1 MFFRLTISDN
11 TSEVFC
17 CEFSADGMFLA
28 AGCGDGAIRVFNA
41 QVRHISFVLPLPHS
55 PLSSIQFISVSLS
68 PTHSVSV
75 SLSHIHTLTLSPSH
89 THTHTHLSLSHQN
102 GLMSYNLQGGSNV
115 ALPTTA
121 INFRPSDGKPNICS
135 IISLPLQSYSLT
147 RFAIKKNE

>member
-68 PTHSVSV
+68 HTHSVSV
-75 SLSHIHTLTLSPSH
+75 SLSHTHTLTLSPSH
-89 THTHTHLSLSHQN
+89 THTHTHIFLSLIRMALCHIIYKE
-102 GLMSYNLQGGSNV
+102 GLTWL
-115 ALPTTA
+115 
-121 INFRPSDGKPNICS
+121 
-135 IISLPLQSYSLT
+135 SLPLLSTSDPQT
-147 RFAIKKNE
+147 VCQIIAI